1 MSIWHY
7 IVFAAFVFALL
18 AWRYFSFAPW
28 RRKRMIVE
36 LLLLALMVI
45 TSLVMTMSGTSR

>member
-7 IVFAAFVFALL
+7 IVLATFVSALL
-18 AWRYFSFAPW
+18 VWRYFSFAPW

-36 LLLLALMVI
+36 LLLLALMVV
-45 TSLVMTMSGTSR
+45 TGLVMTMSGTSR